1 MVDRKLN
8 LIGIIVLGLVV
19 LLVFLNIKKAPS
31 EGNVEGKR
39 LMPSLSQRA
48 NDIQGIEF
56 IQGESSVFF
65 KRIGSAWVDTS
76 RGNYPIKFERV
87 KEHLVALS
95 SIRGAQALTSDP
107 KRYEALSLSW
117 PDVNSDSRLVRLY
130 LNPNDPPV
138 SEIVLGREK
147 WNPQSVYV
155 RLIGE
160 SQCWRADNRIPFE
173 LNGARWMDRT
183 VSSIATSDI
192 RSVSVGPLSIY
203 REDSSK
209 EWEVEIIEKDID
221 ISDDK
226 IQTAKTT
233 FPSLLNRLEFE
244 DVRLAGDQLS
254 GLPDVIITYTL
265 DNGSIIFEGYE
276 EQESYWFRLK
286 TDIDLNNE
294 IQEDSSDES
303 ELWINEAKEW
313 GNWEYQ
319 MSSWR
324 SNQIKEFFI
333 AEDQA
338 DTE

>member
-147 WNPQSVYV
+147 WN
-155 RLIGE
+155 
-160 SQCWRADNRIPFE
+160 
-173 LNGARWMDRT
+173 
-183 VSSIATSDI
+183 
-192 RSVSVGPLSIY
+192 
-203 REDSSK
+203 
-209 EWEVEIIEKDID
+209 
-221 ISDDK
+221 
-226 IQTAKTT
+226 
-233 FPSLLNRLEFE
+233 
-244 DVRLAGDQLS
+244 
-254 GLPDVIITYTL
+254 
-265 DNGSIIFEGYE
+265 
-276 EQESYWFRLK
+276 
-286 TDIDLNNE
+286 
-294 IQEDSSDES
+294 
-303 ELWINEAKEW
+303 
-313 GNWEYQ
+313 
-319 MSSWR
+319 
-324 SNQIKEFFI
+324 
-333 AEDQA
+333 
-338 DTE
+338 

>member
-1 MVDRKLN
+1 
-8 LIGIIVLGLVV
+8 
-19 LLVFLNIKKAPS
+19 
-31 EGNVEGKR
+31 
-39 LMPSLSQRA
+39 
-48 NDIQGIEF
+48 
-56 IQGESSVFF
+56 
-65 KRIGSAWVDTS
+65 
-76 RGNYPIKFERV
+76 
-87 KEHLVALS
+87 
-95 SIRGAQALTSDP
+95 
-107 KRYEALSLSW
+107 
-117 PDVNSDSRLVRLY
+117 
-130 LNPNDPPV
+130 
-138 SEIVLGREK
+138 
-147 WNPQSVYV
+147 
-155 RLIGE
+155 
-160 SQCWRADNRIPFE
+160 
-173 LNGARWMDRT
+173 
-183 VSSIATSDI
+183 
-192 RSVSVGPLSIY
+192 
-203 REDSSK
+203 SK